1 MRAQPPHTVSVWGGG
16 AVSLGWCEMVGVMSH
31 GVPLATYSLGAPERG
46 VLPPGGPRLQAPKL
60 SRPQGSPLWGPA
72 TGDAGGRGRGRK
84 WITDPT
90 EKTDTHT
97 WKMEHLQVPGPDG
110 GLA

>member
-1 MRAQPPHTVSVWGGG
+1 
-16 AVSLGWCEMVGVMSH
+16 MVPDCRRPS
-31 GVPLATYSLGAPERG
+31 S
-46 VLPPGGPRLQAPKL
+46 PGHRVHPSG
-60 SRPQGSPLWGPA
+60 GPA